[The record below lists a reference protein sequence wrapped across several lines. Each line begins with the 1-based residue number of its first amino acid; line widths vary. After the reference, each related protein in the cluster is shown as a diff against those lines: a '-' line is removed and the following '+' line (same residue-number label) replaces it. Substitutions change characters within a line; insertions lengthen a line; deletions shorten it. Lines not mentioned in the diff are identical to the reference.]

1 MSIVI
6 SLMFIIAP
14 FLSIPLIILGLIRD
28 RKHSKVYIVLLAL
41 LIAIISYNFN
51 PKSTQ
56 DLYKYN
62 YIMDREYSFLNF
74 GQYLQI
80 MFDNN
85 KFLFEFLKYII
96 SQIGNYRLLPFICV
110 FIGFL
115 IVFYMIFDYSKI
127 KNISVYKS
135 LFIMLTFVCI
145 LNFLDFTSGLAQIL
159 AIIITMFA
167 FYLEYIKGK
176 KKWYY
181 KLLYVLPGLIHA
193 SMFITIILRI
203 VLKFDLKKYIKFA
216 IPILIFYGIAGNFI
230 SFIISPLEV
239 IPIIGRLISKAGMY
253 LVERPACWDSTYGIT
268 LMLLNI
274 FYLAIFLITSK
285 QNKEKEKFDELILLI
300 ILFNISSIQ
309 YYDICLRFSTFAM
322 TLMNIYL
329 LKVLSYN
336 IKKYNYIILGVML
349 AFSIAFGSVNYN
361 SIASGDFNNIW
372 NNLYQNLFYFF
383 KVN

>member
-41 LIAIISYNFN
+41 LIAIISYSFN

-115 IVFYMIFDYSKI
+115 IVFYTIFDYSKI

-181 KLLYVLPGLIHA
+181 KLLYVLPGFIHA
-193 SMFITIILRI
+193 SMFIAIILRI
-203 VLKFDLKKYIKFA
+203 LLNFDLKKYIKFA
-216 IPILIFYGIAGNFI
+216 IPILIFYGMAGNFI
-230 SFIISPLEV
+230 AFIISPLEF
-239 IPIIGRLISKAGMY
+239 IPIIGTLISKAGMY
-253 LVERPACWDSTYGIT
+253 LVERPACWDSTYGIA

-274 FYLAIFLITSK
+274 FYFAIFLITSK

-322 TLMNIYL
+322 ILMNIYL

-336 IKKYNYIILGVML
+336 IKKYNYIIFGVML